1 MEAKKIAVSVAILAG
16 FASILG
22 LLAFKTPDNIVIAG
36 YSLSLIIIRIGFII
50 TIIFA
55 VISLMAIG
63 IYFIKDLEKDNLGKL
78 KFEKFFIKSFK
89 NTFLVFGWFV
99 IGLISL
105 NLAAYLANWIKLQE
119 VGSISVVLF
128 ISLVYLFARI
138 ASKKLGIPFLDFK
151 EGDELVANV
160 KKGEIKL
167 RRK

>member
-1 MEAKKIAVSVAILAG
+1 METKKLTVAIAILVG

-22 LLAFKTPDNIVIAG
+22 ILAFKIPDVITIAG
-36 YSLSLIIIRIGFII
+36 YSVNLIIIRLGFII

-63 IYFIKDLEKDNLGKL
+63 LYSIKDLEKDDINKL

-105 NLAAYLANWIKLQE
+105 NLAAYLANWIIKQE
-119 VGSISVVLF
+119 VSSISIILF
-128 ISLVYLFARI
+128 FCLIYLFAKI
-138 ASKKLGIPFLDFK
+138 ASEKLGIPFLDLKK
-151 EGDELVANV
+151 ENN
-160 KKGEIKL
+160 EIIVSDHKDTITL
-167 RRK
+167 K